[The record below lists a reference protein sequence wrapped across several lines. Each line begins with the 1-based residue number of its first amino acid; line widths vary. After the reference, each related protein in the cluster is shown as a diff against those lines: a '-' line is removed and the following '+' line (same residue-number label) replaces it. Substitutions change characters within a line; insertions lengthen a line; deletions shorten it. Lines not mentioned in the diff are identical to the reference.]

1 MISLITDELSDH
13 YAWTTL
19 LLKSVT
25 VFSNA
30 DTNSAFTQNN
40 LLLRTKIYVPH
51 LEMENGVNWQDQ

>member
-30 DTNSAFTQNN
+30 DTNSAFT
-40 LLLRTKIYVPH
+40 
-51 LEMENGVNWQDQ
+51 